1 MIKIILKLVKTSI
14 LVLGVLIVA
23 FLIACRPSNDCKVFI
38 LDKNSYSLSRDTSIE
53 VYLGCPLSNF
63 EYDFIAIYQDLNQG
77 PMTLQTIQD
86 KDNDRLIA
94 KFSSEEL
101 KNFGFVPGEA
111 SIFIYRRIFN
121 PETRDY
127 SPELSSVFRVE
138 ITD

>member
-38 LDKNSYSLSRDTSIE
+38 LEKDTYSLSQDDSVN
-53 VYLGCPLSNF
+53 VYLGCPLNHF
-63 EYDFIAIYQDLNQG
+63 EYDFVAIYQDLDKG
-77 PMTLQTIQD
+77 PMMLQTIQD

-94 KFSSEEL
+94 KLSSQDL
-101 KNFGFVPGEA
+101 KNFGFLPGEA
-111 SIFIYRRIFN
+111 GIFVYRRMFN
-121 PETRDY
+121 PSTRDY
-127 SPELSSVFRVE
+127 SPELSYSFRVR